1 MEYNYLINKIFNE
14 NCLVTMSKMPN
25 DFINLVVTS
34 PSYDQLRKY
43 SGDNKLDWE
52 EHVWK
57 PIIQELFRVI
67 RLGGIV
73 VWVVGDSVING
84 SESGTSF
91 KQALYFKDVGFNL
104 YDTMIYQKENPVPL
118 THNRY
123 EQAFEYMFVFSKGKP
138 KTFNPILED
147 CKTKGYYKTV
157 RSAGRVKEN
166 SFRSREEIV
175 KTKDTKVQRN
185 IWTYIV
191 GGKTD
196 NGRHPASFPEKLVI
210 DYIIS

>member
-138 KTFNPILED
+138 KTFNPI
-147 CKTKGYYKTV
+147 
-157 RSAGRVKEN
+157 VKQ
-166 SFRSREEIV
+166 
-175 KTKDTKVQRN
+175 KV
-185 IWTYIV
+185 II
-191 GGKTD
+191 
-196 NGRHPASFPEKLVI
+196 KL
-210 DYIIS
+210 